1 MHGRISLEGD
11 TLFNGEQYGGLEV
24 EKKLTFGSNIGCQ
37 ENTLHATN
45 LSSREF

>member
-1 MHGRISLEGD
+1 MHGRVSLERE
-11 TLFNGEQYGGLEV
+11 TLFNREQYGGLEV

-37 ENTLHATN
+37 ENTLHAAN